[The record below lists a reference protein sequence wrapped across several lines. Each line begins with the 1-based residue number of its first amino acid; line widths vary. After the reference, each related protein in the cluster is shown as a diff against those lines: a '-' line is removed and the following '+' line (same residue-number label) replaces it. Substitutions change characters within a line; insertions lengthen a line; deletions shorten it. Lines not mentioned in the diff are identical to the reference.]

1 MRISCGEVLFFRT
14 RRWSFCR
21 LQKHPAWII
30 FQVLGGE
37 EESGLT
43 FFPQERPSF
52 QVYDPLESSLHA
64 LDSDSSLLLQ
74 LLRGYMGGGSVIWLR
89 HIPTGRPDFPF
100 NWSSWW
106 GNKVKYRVSAMK
118 MQHIFSPLMINSP
131 TLYIKTIKDNGLK
144 SYPSTL

>member
-1 MRISCGEVLFFRT
+1 M
-14 RRWSFCR
+14 
-21 LQKHPAWII
+21 LQKYPAWII

-37 EESGLT
+37 ENRGLT

-74 LLRGYMGGGSVIWLR
+74 LLRGYMGGGTVIWLR
-89 HIPTGRPDFPF
+89 HVPTGRPAFPF

-106 GNKVKYRVSAMK
+106 GNKVKYWVSTMK

-131 TLYIKTIKDNGLK
+131 TLYIQTIKDNGLK
-144 SYPSTL
+144 LYLNMLQSDMELFNKSWPLYH